1 MHKVIC
7 EQHSCEPSHWSR

>member
-7 EQHSCEPSHWSR
+7 I